1 MPESGSGT
9 LPTGLASMPL
19 LYDVALSPFAQKVK
33 MAMIEK
39 GIPFEVRVPTLGAP
53 DADFAAASPRHEVP
67 ALVDDGFSVF
77 ESNVILDYLDERWP
91 EPALRPAGARER
103 ARWRMI
109 ASVCDTQFEAINWA
123 LTEIRVMRRATGAEA
138 ERILEHAA
146 RDLGGLR
153 SWLERELAG
162 RPWFGG
168 DAFDV
173 TDVAVFPYVSGA
185 AFHSHP
191 PEAGTPLADWLI
203 RMRARESA
211 RRVLADAKAALTT
224 TAAEIRAKALSG
236 ERPRQYRDHR
246 LEFMLRA
253 GGRGVVERGLADGTI
268 RFSTLPR

>member
-1 MPESGSGT
+1 M
-9 LPTGLASMPL
+9 LL

-33 MAMIEK
+33 MAMVEK
-39 GIPFEVRVPTLGAP
+39 GLPFETRVPTLGAP

-67 ALVDDGFSVF
+67 ALLDDGFAVF
-77 ESNVILDYLDERWP
+77 ESAVILDYLEDKWP
-91 EPALRPAGARER
+91 APPLRPAAPSAK

-109 ASVCDTQFEAINWA
+109 GAVCDTQFEAINWA
-123 LTEIRVMRRATGAEA
+123 LTEIRVMNRAEGDLAA
-138 ERILEHAA
+138 SMLRHAA
-146 RDLGGLR
+146 GDLAGLR
-153 SWLERELAG
+153 AWLERKLAG

-168 DAFDV
+168 DGFDI
-173 TDVAVFPYVSGA
+173 TDIAVFPYLSGA
-185 AFHSHP
+185 TFHGFG
-191 PEAGTPLADWLI
+191 PEPDSPLGDWLR
-203 RMRARESA
+203 RMRMRESA

-253 GGRGVVERGLADGTI
+253 GGKQIVERGLSDGTI